1 MTEERKPRT
10 LSAAMDRGHFSSLW
24 NCATL
29 YVEPCFGSETLSK
42 ASGFFWAHGSRTFL
56 VTNWHVLSGRNPLDG
71 KPMRDDAA
79 IPNGLR
85 FFSYRRVGGSTARKG
100 SFCVDYVQVLVPLD
114 DASTGAPRWLEH
126 SSYGRHVDV
135 AALDVT
141 DIVADLHYG
150 CANGLEGDIPKQ
162 LDPGQDVFIV
172 GFPFGLISGAPAPV
186 WKRGSIALDPTLNP
200 EGLPKMLVDT
210 ATREGM
216 SGSVVISM
224 FPVPE
229 HDTRRGDD
237 PRPVYYKEYPAVIG
251 VYSGRH
257 YPDLEKAQ
265 LGIVWKRATVEAI
278 VGASVCL
285 HPASSPQ
292 PLTSE
297 LACSPSRFTRRSSP
311 SILHRAISPVG
322 PR

>member
-1 MTEERKPRT
+1 
-10 LSAAMDRGHFSSLW
+10 MDHGHFSSPW
-24 NCATL
+24 NSATI
-29 YVEPCFGSETLSK
+29 YVEPCFDSQALSK
-42 ASGFFWAHGSRTFL
+42 ASGFFWAHGSRKFL
-56 VTNWHVLSGRNPLDG
+56 VTNWHVLSGRNALTG
-71 KPMRDDAA
+71 NPMRPDAA
-79 IPNGLR
+79 IPNGLK
-85 FFSYRRVGGSTARKG
+85 FFSYRRVGGSTAQEEN
-100 SFCVDYVQVLVPLD
+100 FMVDYVPVLVPLD
-114 DASTGAPRWLEH
+114 DASTRAPRWLEH
-126 SSYGRHVDV
+126 PNYGRRVDV

-141 DIVADLHYG
+141 DIVAGLHHD
-150 CANGLEGDIPKQ
+150 CANRLEGDIPKQ
-162 LDPGQDVFIV
+162 LQAGQDVFIL
-172 GFPFGLISGAPAPV
+172 GFPFGRIPGAPAPI

-237 PRPVYYKEYPAVIG
+237 PRPIYLNEYPTVIG

-278 VGASVCL
+278 VESGV
-285 HPASSPQ
+285 
-292 PLTSE
+292 T
-297 LACSPSRFTRRSSP
+297 
-311 SILHRAISPVG
+311 
-322 PR
+322 PRI